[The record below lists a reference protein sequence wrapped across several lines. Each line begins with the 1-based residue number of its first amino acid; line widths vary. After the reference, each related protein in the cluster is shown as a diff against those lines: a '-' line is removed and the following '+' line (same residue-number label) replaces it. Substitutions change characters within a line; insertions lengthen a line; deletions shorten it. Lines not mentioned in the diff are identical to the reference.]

1 VSLGSEKGAHEMKK
15 IKILHHII
23 FLVMVIGIV
32 VMPASI
38 MAHGVDLRSYSDDDR
53 PDKVGLLVIALLPRD
68 VATAAKQ
75 DLMNKRIKEAFP
87 GMAVR
92 WSFFNIGAEQADAFA
107 TTDERMSPKQRLDQ
121 MEEEGITHVAI
132 LPLSVIPGETYN
144 RLVWMVDTLRNVP
157 TKFRKISLAKPFF
170 GAPGDIRRTC
180 QTVLSILPGHTEAGE
195 AVVLFFEEHSRLGDY
210 IYPGI
215 QYYFWQ
221 LDEAVFIGTA
231 GTTPGMQDVF
241 HSLQNS
247 SSENV
252 YLVPFLPYQTPTLA
266 AWKIALENSGYH
278 VKQIKEPV
286 IGHGEALD
294 VMISRLKAAI
304 DELGLPQ
311 EAALSEN

>member
-1 VSLGSEKGAHEMKK
+1 MKI
-15 IKILHHII
+15 IKKSQNII
-23 FLVMVIGIV
+23 TLVIVIGIAAIPV
-32 VMPASI
+32 SI
-38 MAHGVDLRSYSDDDR
+38 MSHGVDLRSYSDDDR
-53 PDKVGLLVIALLPRD
+53 PNKAGVLVIALVPKD
-68 VATAAKQ
+68 IATVTKQ
-75 DLMNKRIKEAFP
+75 ELMDKRIKKAFP
-87 GMAVR
+87 GLKVR
-92 WSFFNIGAEQADAFA
+92 WSYFDIGGQQADAFM
-107 TTDERMSPKQRLDQ
+107 THGERLSPKKMLDQ
-121 MEEEGITHVAI
+121 MEQDGITHVAI
-132 LPLSVIPGETYN
+132 LPLSVIPGETYT
-144 RLVWMVDTLRNVP
+144 RLVWMVDTLRKMP

-170 GAPGDIRRTC
+170 GAPEDIRQTC
-180 QTVLSILPGHTEAGE
+180 QTVLNILPGHVDTGE
-195 AVVLFFEEHSRLGDY
+195 AVVLFFEEQSRLGNY

-266 AWKIALENSGYH
+266 AWKIALENRGYH